1 MRISRSIPIAASAI
15 LAVGLTACSGDDDGG
30 GTSSPGTASPTTEA
44 AASSDIGESTPLA
57 DHTYM
62 DGTGTITGTMGDGAM
77 TNVYGADVSIDLTD
91 LTTSGGQI
99 CGTVTTTLVSLPD
112 TMDGEN
118 EADVSEFFSRNGA
131 EGFINTIGWVKP
143 IIDVHRVSGDQVAT
157 RYFSTLGT
165 YNTDATDDPQART
178 ISQRLCGEAPE
189 DGSEVVLKL
198 TSTGF
203 EADHEGW
210 MIKL

>member
-1 MRISRSIPIAASAI
+1 MRISRLIPVTATAA
-15 LAVGLTACSGDDDGG
+15 LLTVGLTACSGDDGG
-30 GTSSPGTASPTTEA
+30 SSGSSGTTTPTTEA

-57 DHTYM
+57 DHSYL
-62 DGTGTITGTMGDGAM
+62 DGPGVITGTMGDGAM
-77 TNVYGADVSIDLTD
+77 TNVFGADVSIDLSD
-91 LTTSGGQI
+91 VAVSGDQL

-112 TMDGEN
+112 TLSGES
-118 EADVSEFFSRNGA
+118 EADVDEFFSMNENFG
-131 EGFINTIGWVKP
+131 NTIGWVRP
-143 IIDVHRVSGDQVAT
+143 ILDVHLIKDGQVST

-178 ISQRLCGEAPE
+178 VTQQLCGEAPE
-189 DGSEVVLKL
+189 GDEVVLTL

-210 MIKL
+210 LIKL